1 MGLSGVFRR
10 RRRSGGAGGGRRA
23 DFSGRLGRGKHLR
36 HHRRVLLP

>member
-23 DFSGRLGRGKHLR
+23 DFSGRLG
-36 HHRRVLLP
+36 